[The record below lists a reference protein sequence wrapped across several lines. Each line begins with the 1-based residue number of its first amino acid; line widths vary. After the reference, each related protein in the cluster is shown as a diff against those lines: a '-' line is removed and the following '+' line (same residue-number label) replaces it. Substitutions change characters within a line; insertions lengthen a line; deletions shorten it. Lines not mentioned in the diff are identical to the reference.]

1 MMEWYQLVS
10 CFLTNE
16 IRLILGI
23 CLVVKL
29 LKLPKVNMT
38 AVMLSFIGS
47 LVTTALTAFE
57 ISQFYIVGIE
67 IVIIGALLYY
77 LYREEIRMSIFLI
90 FFYEIG
96 VALWEFLISAGIGV
110 LLKSDSFVKNG
121 TIEHNAAV
129 WLVRLLMIAALVLI
143 VKKKNIKKQEI
154 PRFVSAISFIGMFGV
169 IALSEQSMIALSDD
183 ELTMWIILSLLLSV
197 AILFFNVNRQ
207 YEMEK
212 EIVKLKSEQ
221 AKLVERDYQS
231 LNKTYSANA
240 KLYHD
245 IHNHIEVLHRYL
257 QQGDTADAIR
267 YLEDLR
273 TPVSE
278 ITQTI
283 WTGNKAIDYLI
294 NSKIAFAEKQGVKT
308 KVNIEYPRHTNI
320 RSVDLTAILG
330 NLLDNAMEASTTA
343 PDELRFIEI
352 TIRRVNYMLIIKV
365 ENGFG
370 GNVIMENDTLQT
382 SKTDKDLHGW
392 GLKSA
397 YAAVDRYDGTIEITC
412 NNHIFQTIATLSFT

>member
-1 MMEWYQLVS
+1 MMEWYQLIS

-23 CLVVKL
+23 YLVVKL
-29 LKLPKVNMT
+29 LKLPKVNKT

-47 LVTTALTAFE
+47 LITTAITAFK
-57 ISQFYIVGIE
+57 ISQFYVVGIE
-67 IVIIGALLYY
+67 IVIIGTLLYY
-77 LYREEIRMSIFLI
+77 LYREEIRMSLFLI
-90 FFYEIG
+90 FFYEVG
-96 VALWEFLISAGIGV
+96 VALWEFLISAGIGI

-121 TIEHNAAV
+121 TTEHNASV
-129 WLVRLLMIAALVLI
+129 WLVRVLMIAALVLI
-143 VKKKNIKKQEI
+143 VNKKNMKKQEI
-154 PRFVSAISFIGMFGV
+154 PRFISAISFIGMFGV
-169 IALSEQSMIALSDD
+169 IALSEQSIIALRDD
-183 ELTMWIILSLLLSV
+183 ELTMWIIFSLLLSV

-221 AKLVERDYQS
+221 AELVERDYQS

-257 QQGDTADAIR
+257 QQGKTADAVR

-278 ITQTI
+278 ITQTV
-283 WTGNKAIDYLI
+283 WTGDEAIDYLI

-308 KVNIEYPRHTNI
+308 KVNIEYPKHTNI
-320 RSVDLTAILG
+320 RSVDLTAVLG
-330 NLLDNAMEASTTA
+330 NLLDNAMEAAVTA

-370 GNVIMENDTLQT
+370 GNIIMENDTLQT

-397 YAAVDRYDGTIEITC
+397 YAAVNRYDGTIEITC
-412 NNHIFQTIATLSFT
+412 NNHIFQAIATLSFT

>member
-1 MMEWYQLVS
+1 MEWYQLVS

-96 VALWEFLISAGIGV
+96 VALWEFLISAGIGI

-129 WLVRLLMIAALVLI
+129 WPVRLLMIAALVLI

-257 QQGDTADAIR
+257 QQGETADAIR

-283 WTGNKAIDYLI
+283 WTGDKAIDYLI

-397 YAAVDRYDGTIEITC
+397 YAAVDRYDGAIEITC